1 MFVQNTLRYLPVAEL
16 VVCAEPVDSTSK
28 EKAANPDTEALAV
41 DHTPLLYR
49 QFAEDLAPGQA
60 GPDHGGVAGGAEGR
74 PHQLQGA
81 EAREREILVPC
92 SGYS

>member
-1 MFVQNTLRYLPVAEL
+1 M
-16 VVCAEPVDSTSK
+16 
-28 EKAANPDTEALAV
+28 

-49 QFAEDLAPGQA
+49 QFAEDLTPGQA

-81 EAREREILVPC
+81 EARERERDFSSLF
-92 SGYS
+92 

>member
-1 MFVQNTLRYLPVAEL
+1 M
-16 VVCAEPVDSTSK
+16 
-28 EKAANPDTEALAV
+28 

-81 EAREREILVPC
+81 EARERDFSSLFWLLMRTGSVENPS
-92 SGYS
+92 SGIKWYPECAPEYTRVMELYSLLDDN

>member
-1 MFVQNTLRYLPVAEL
+1 M
-16 VVCAEPVDSTSK
+16 
-28 EKAANPDTEALAV
+28 

-60 GPDHGGVAGGAEGR
+60 GPDHGGVAGGAERR
-74 PHQLQGA
+74 PHKLQGA